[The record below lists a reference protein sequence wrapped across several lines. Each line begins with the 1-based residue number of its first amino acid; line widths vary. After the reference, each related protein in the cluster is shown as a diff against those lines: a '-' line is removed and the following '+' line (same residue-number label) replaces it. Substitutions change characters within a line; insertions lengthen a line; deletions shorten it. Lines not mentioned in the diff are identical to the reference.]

1 MNHYVDAFLKEV
13 LEQVRYKKM
22 HPQIA
27 QELNDHIESLKETLM
42 EEEGYTEDKAYEE
55 AVRQMGES
63 VEIGKSLHKMHKP
76 RLEWPTVLLIV
87 GLLGISLITM
97 FTYEY
102 YFSTYMQGTSYLH
115 KQFICIVIGAVGLI
129 GMYFMD
135 YKRIEKY
142 SLLLYVVALVLLI
155 LTFLWGYE
163 LNGAKKWIRI
173 GIFHG
178 AKKWL
183 GIGVFQLETA
193 VLVSPLIII
202 SYIGLA
208 RKWSKK
214 GKPGAMLLFVL
225 MMLPTIFYVR
235 GNLAQGIIVFIVLVG
250 IFYRYYPNC
259 LKLISIKK
267 HHFIVWIT
275 ILGVAGTFFIKKIIE
290 APQRV
295 DRIRAWLN
303 PSIDPMGD
311 GWLTIQLR
319 NMCKGASLVG
329 NDGLFYTLEQS
340 GVAQVVSP
348 YGSMGVTDYILNFM
362 IGVLGILPAII
373 LVCMIIGLLIRCF
386 KTAAKVREGYGHDL
400 LISISSL
407 FSVQFILSILLNL
420 GLLPSVSGAYMPFV
434 SYGGSNLVC
443 NMILIG
449 FFLGIYRRKDINP
462 VQLISEGVAEAKM
475 PRWLQQVNVFFEI
488 EDDKIDEDFANDFQ
502 GELSNRA
509 LAEAALNFLKHCEE
523 VESIEVIFKKQIED

>member
-13 LEQVRYKKM
+13 LEQVRYKRM

-102 YFSTYMQGTSYLH
+102 YFSTYIQGASYLY
-115 KQFICIVIGAVGLI
+115 KQFICIVLGAIGLI

-142 SLLLYVVALVLLI
+142 SLLLYVAALVLLI

-163 LNGAKKWIRI
+163 LNGAKKW
-173 GIFHG
+173 
-178 AKKWL
+178 L
-183 GIGVFQLETA
+183 GIGVFQFETA

-208 RKWSKK
+208 RKWSKR
-214 GKPGAMLLFVL
+214 GKSGAMFLFVL

-250 IFYRYYPNC
+250 IFYKHYPNC
-259 LKLISIKK
+259 LKLISNKK
-267 HHFIVWIT
+267 HHFILWIA
-275 ILGVAGTFFIKKIIE
+275 ILGVVGTFFIKKIIE
-290 APQRV
+290 APHRLE
-295 DRIRAWLN
+295 RIRAWLN
-303 PSIDPMGD
+303 PSIDPMGE

-329 NDGLFYTLEQS
+329 NDGLFYTLEQL
-340 GVAQVVSP
+340 GTTEVVPP
-348 YGSMGVTDYILNFM
+348 YGSSVTDYILNFM
-362 IGVLGILPAII
+362 IGILGILPAII

-400 LISISSL
+400 LISISTL
-407 FSVQFILSILLNL
+407 FSVQFILSILSNL
-420 GLLPSVSGAYMPFV
+420 GILPSISGTYMPFV
-434 SYGGSNLVC
+434 SYGGTNLVC

-462 VQLISEGVAEAKM
+462 VQLISEGTAEAKRQGWM
-475 PRWLQQVNVFFEI
+475 QWVNAFFEI
-488 EDDKIDEDFANDFQ
+488 EDKEIDKDFKDNFE

-509 LAEAALNFLKHCEE
+509 LAEAALNFLRGCEE
-523 VESIEVIFKKQIED
+523 VESVEVVFKDQVQE

>member
-13 LEQVRYKKM
+13 LEQVRYKRM
-22 HPQIA
+22 HSQLA

-87 GLLGISLITM
+87 GLLGVSLITM
-97 FTYEY
+97 FAYEY
-102 YFSTYMQGTSYLH
+102 YFSTYMQGTSYLY
-115 KQFICIVIGAVGLI
+115 KQFICIVIGAIGLL

-135 YKRIEKY
+135 YKKIEKY
-142 SLLLYVVALVLLI
+142 SLYLYVAALILLV

-163 LNGAKKWIRI
+163 LNGAKKWLRI
-173 GIFHG
+173 GG
-178 AKKWL
+178 
-183 GIGVFQLETA
+183 FQLETA

-202 SYIGLA
+202 SYVGLA
-208 RKWSKK
+208 RKWRER
-214 GKPGAMLLFVL
+214 GKTGAMLLFML
-225 MMLPTIFYVR
+225 IILPTMVYMR
-235 GNLAQGIIVFIVLVG
+235 GNLAQGIVVFIVLWG
-250 IFYRYYPNC
+250 IFYRHYPNC
-259 LKLISIKK
+259 LKLTSNKK
-267 HHFIVWIT
+267 YNLILWIT
-275 ILGVAGTFFIKKIIE
+275 TLGVTATFFIKKIVE
-290 APQRV
+290 APHRLERV
-295 DRIRAWLN
+295 KAWLN
-303 PSIDPMGD
+303 PSIDPMGS
-311 GWLTIQLR
+311 GWLTMQLR

-340 GVAQVVSP
+340 GVAQVVLP
-348 YGSMGVTDYILNFM
+348 YGSMGVTDYILNFV
-362 IGVLGILPAII
+362 IGALGILPAVII
-373 LVCMIIGLLIRCF
+373 GLMIIGLLIRCF
-386 KTAAKVREGYGHDL
+386 KTAGKVREGYGHDL
-400 LISISSL
+400 LISISTL
-407 FSVQFILSILLNL
+407 FSIQFILSILFNL
-420 GLLPSVSGAYMPFV
+420 GILPSISGAYMPFV

-462 VQLISEGVAEAKM
+462 VQLISEDAAEAKM
-475 PRWLQQVNVFFEI
+475 PRWLQRVNAFLKI
-488 EDDKIDEDFANDFQ
+488 EDDKIDEDFEDDFQ

-523 VESIEVIFKKQIED
+523 VESVEVVFKKQVED

>member
-13 LEQVRYKKM
+13 LEQVRYKRM
-22 HPQIA
+22 HPQLA

-55 AVRQMGES
+55 AVRKMGES

-102 YFSTYMQGTSYLH
+102 YFSTYMQGASYLY
-115 KQFICIVIGAVGLI
+115 KQIICIVIGAIGLI

-142 SLLLYVVALVLLI
+142 SLLLYVAALVLLV

-163 LNGAKKWIRI
+163 LNGAKKW
-173 GIFHG
+173 
-178 AKKWL
+178 L
-183 GIGVFQLETA
+183 GIGVFQFETA

-202 SYIGLA
+202 SYVGLA
-208 RKWSKK
+208 RKWSKR

-225 MMLPTIFYVR
+225 MMLPTMFYVR
-235 GNLAQGIIVFIVLVG
+235 GNLAQGIIVFIVLLG
-250 IFYRYYPNC
+250 IFYRHYPNC
-259 LKLISIKK
+259 LKLISHKK
-267 HHFIVWIT
+267 HHLILWIA
-275 ILGVAGTFFIKKIIE
+275 ILGVAGTFFIKKIVE
-290 APQRV
+290 APHRLERV
-295 DRIRAWLN
+295 RAWIN

-311 GWLTIQLR
+311 GWSTIQLR

-340 GVAQVVSP
+340 GTTQVVSP

-362 IGVLGILPAII
+362 IGALGILPAVI
-373 LVCMIIGLLIRCF
+373 LGLMIIGLLIRCF

-400 LISISSL
+400 LISISTL
-407 FSVQFILSILLNL
+407 FSVQFILSILSNL
-420 GLLPSVSGAYMPFV
+420 GILPSISGTYMPFV
-434 SYGGSNLVC
+434 SYGGTNLVC

-462 VQLISEGVAEAKM
+462 VQLISEGTAEAKRQGWM
-475 PRWLQQVNVFFEI
+475 QWVNAFFEI
-488 EDDKIDEDFANDFQ
+488 EDKEIDKDFKDNFE

-509 LAEAALNFLKHCEE
+509 LAEAALNFLRGCEE
-523 VESIEVIFKKQIED
+523 VESVEVVFKDQVQE

>member
-13 LEQVRYKKM
+13 LEQVRYKRM
-22 HPQIA
+22 HPQLA

-102 YFSTYMQGTSYLH
+102 YFSTYIQGASYLY
-115 KQFICIVIGAVGLI
+115 KQFICIVIGAIGLI

-142 SLLLYVVALVLLI
+142 SLLLYVAALVLLI

-163 LNGAKKWIRI
+163 LNGAKKW
-173 GIFHG
+173 
-178 AKKWL
+178 L
-183 GIGVFQLETA
+183 GIGVFQFETA

-208 RKWSKK
+208 RKWSKR
-214 GKPGAMLLFVL
+214 GKSGAMFLFVL

-250 IFYRYYPNC
+250 IFYKHYPNC
-259 LKLISIKK
+259 LKLISNKK
-267 HHFIVWIT
+267 HHFILWIA
-275 ILGVAGTFFIKKIIE
+275 ILGVVGTFFIKKIIE
-290 APQRV
+290 APHRLE
-295 DRIRAWLN
+295 RIRAWLN
-303 PSIDPMGD
+303 PSIDPMGE

-329 NDGLFYTLEQS
+329 NDGLFYTLEQL
-340 GVAQVVSP
+340 GTTEVVPP
-348 YGSMGVTDYILNFM
+348 YGSSVTDYILNFM
-362 IGVLGILPAII
+362 IGILGILPAII

-400 LISISSL
+400 LISISTL
-407 FSVQFILSILLNL
+407 FSVQFILSILSNL
-420 GLLPSVSGAYMPFV
+420 GILPSISGTYMPFV
-434 SYGGSNLVC
+434 SYGGTNLVC

-462 VQLISEGVAEAKM
+462 VQLISEGTAEAKRQGWM
-475 PRWLQQVNVFFEI
+475 QWVNAFFEI
-488 EDDKIDEDFANDFQ
+488 EDKEIDKDFKDNFE

-509 LAEAALNFLKHCEE
+509 LAEAALNFLRGCEE
-523 VESIEVIFKKQIED
+523 VESVEVVFKDQVQE